1 MENTK
6 FSTIYFI
13 LYIIYII
20 LFYFLLKRFKNF
32 IFIKILII
40 FSPVF
45 ILFPIYDQN
54 IYYVKDIF
62 IKISIVAH
70 GLIILKYRQDINKYI
85 CLLKYLIIPFLGTL
99 IIFIHEYQ
107 ALFISVHILF
117 SYYVSEYNKIKKKS
131 FIKNYIFLLIP
142 IILVLIFFGDEKN
155 YQNLNTI
162 LYKYNIIIH
171 SQIGG
176 GFRFYIGG
184 LYKWYF
190 YYFRY
195 EDFINLFFSFIFS
208 IGFLYYFFHYL
219 IKKKFY

>member
-1 MENTK
+1 M
-6 FSTIYFI
+6 
-13 LYIIYII
+13 
-20 LFYFLLKRFKNF
+20 
-32 IFIKILII
+32 
-40 FSPVF
+40 
-45 ILFPIYDQN
+45 
-54 IYYVKDIF
+54 
-62 IKISIVAH
+62 
-70 GLIILKYRQDINKYI
+70 
-85 CLLKYLIIPFLGTL
+85 
-99 IIFIHEYQ
+99 
-107 ALFISVHILF
+107 
-117 SYYVSEYNKIKKKS
+117 
-131 FIKNYIFLLIP
+131 
-142 IILVLIFFGDEKN
+142 LIFFGDEKN

-219 IKKKFY
+219 IKKKILVISKILKKNYIYYFLPTLVCFIAIDNGRNLSLIGTHLLVFYLILDINYMKAKLSLNNFINNFFYLNLFILFFIFYIFLWKLDQFAGFGWGGKPFTIFKSSLMSEFISFMKYIYYLIDKFIISLPIIKL